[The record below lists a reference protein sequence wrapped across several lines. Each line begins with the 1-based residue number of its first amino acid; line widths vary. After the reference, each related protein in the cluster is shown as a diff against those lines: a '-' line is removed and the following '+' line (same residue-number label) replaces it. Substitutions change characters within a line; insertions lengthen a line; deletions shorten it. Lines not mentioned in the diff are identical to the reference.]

1 MWWNANEALKN
12 FVQAAFLG
20 VPKAVNLNIID
31 RWCFGKVRSTD
42 AGILHLAPW
51 CVSSLFSQ
59 GRVHKSQPLCR
70 CLRDSSPL
78 SSVNLFS
85 RNPAA
90 HLSLHNCTLK
100 LFATSMWQ
108 EAYQNRS
115 QSEGLSKQE
124 SFPHGP
130 LEINRYQ
137 ALNKKQ
143 SFFSERTWGDT
154 SVVFFCWSNPLFQTN
169 RESGISKERL
179 SYFNPLSW
187 PIATA
192 LLQDSYKSLGNM
204 NVMERSYELW
214 EVGGGKG
221 MHSSLKFCQMR
232 PHSKSVLWNK
242 ERIAYDNAMAWTW
255 VGLTFYSVVS
265 QSSPHWIPSPQ
276 NNDQMWLLLLCNIG
290 TSVSLCWIRHDSYTY
305 LTWIITSVLH
315 KDVLWHCHGFVVMV
329 IPY

>member
-42 AGILHLAPW
+42 AGILHLALW
-51 CVSSLFSQ
+51 RINSLFSQ
-59 GRVHKSQPLCR
+59 GRVHESQPLCR
-70 CLRDSSPL
+70 CLRDSSLL

-115 QSEGLSKQE
+115 QSQGLSKQE

-137 ALNKKQ
+137 ALNKKP
-143 SFFSERTWGDT
+143 SFFSKRTWGIQVW
-154 SVVFFCWSNPLFQTN
+154 SFFV
-169 RESGISKERL
+169 E
-179 SYFNPLSW
+179 
-187 PIATA
+187 
-192 LLQDSYKSLGNM
+192 
-204 NVMERSYELW
+204 
-214 EVGGGKG
+214 
-221 MHSSLKFCQMR
+221 
-232 PHSKSVLWNK
+232 
-242 ERIAYDNAMAWTW
+242 
-255 VGLTFYSVVS
+255 
-265 QSSPHWIPSPQ
+265 
-276 NNDQMWLLLLCNIG
+276 
-290 TSVSLCWIRHDSYTY
+290 
-305 LTWIITSVLH
+305 
-315 KDVLWHCHGFVVMV
+315 V
-329 IPY
+329 IPFFKPTENPESQKRD